1 MEKQRALISVSDKEG
16 IVDFAKELSENN
28 FEIISTGGTY
38 KTLKESGIKVI
49 GIEEI
54 TRFPECLDGRVK
66 TLHPNVH
73 AGILAKRDDSMHM
86 DKLKELDIQTID
98 LILINLY
105 PFKETVKKGLPLDEC
120 VENID
125 IGGPTMLRAAAKNYK
140 DVLVVTDKDDY
151 KNVLDLIKKN
161 KAVKNIPAEVKYE
174 YALKVFELTASYDAL
189 ISKYLREKI
198 AKELPDNPTFTFEK
212 ISGLRYGE
220 NPHQNASYY
229 KDPFS
234 NESQLVNAKQ
244 LNGKELSFNN
254 INDTSA
260 AITCLREFNL
270 SGDKDLNKAA
280 CVAVKHANPCGVG
293 IADKIL
299 DAYEKAYKGDKTSI
313 FGGIVAF
320 NKEVTKEL
328 ALKLNEIFLEVIVA
342 PSFSEDA
349 LKTLKE
355 KANVRLLVL
364 ENLDRKI
371 DNLNNF
377 DLKKMEGGIL
387 IQDEDNIVL
396 DENDL
401 KVVTKKEPPKE
412 CFEDLKIAM
421 SVVKNVKSNAIVL
434 VKDKGTI
441 GIGPG
446 QTNRIGALEIALNVA
461 KNNGNDV
468 NGAVLASDAFFPFA
482 DCVTLAGKAGITC
495 IIQPG
500 GSIKDEESIKKCDE
514 LGIAMIFSKIRHFKH

>member
-1 MEKQRALISVSDKEG
+1 MEKQKALISVSDKEG
-16 IVDFAKELSENN
+16 IVEFAKELSKNN

-38 KTLKESGIKVI
+38 KTLKENSIKVI

-54 TRFPECLDGRVK
+54 TKFPECLDGRVK

-86 DKLKELDIQTID
+86 EKLKELDIKTID
-98 LILINLY
+98 LVLINLY
-105 PFKETVKKGLPLDEC
+105 PFKETVKKGFPLDDC

-140 DVLVVTDKDDY
+140 DVLVVTDKNDY
-151 KNVLDLIKKN
+151 GEVLDLIKKSKTI
-161 KAVKNIPAEVKYE
+161 KAIPKKIKYE

-189 ISKYLREKI
+189 ISKYLRDEINKD
-198 AKELPDNPTFTFEK
+198 LPENPTFTFEK
-212 ISGLRYGE
+212 ISSLRYGE
-220 NPHQNASYY
+220 NPHQSASYY

-234 NESQLVNAKQ
+234 NESQLVNAVQ

-270 SGDKDLNKAA
+270 SENKNLNKAVS
-280 CVAVKHANPCGVG
+280 VAVKHANPCGVG
-293 IADKIL
+293 VGDDLL
-299 DAYEKAYKGDKTSI
+299 DSYEKAYKGDKTSI

-320 NKEVTKEL
+320 NKEVTIKL

-342 PSFSEDA
+342 PSFSEEA
-349 LKTLKE
+349 LKILKE

-364 ENLDRKI
+364 ENLDRRI
-371 DNLNNF
+371 DNKNNF
-377 DLKKMEGGIL
+377 DLKKTEGGIL
-387 IQDEDNIVL
+387 IQGEDDVVL

-401 KVVTKKEPPKE
+401 KVVTKKKPPAE
-412 CFEDLKIAM
+412 CLEDLKIAM
-421 SVVKNVKSNAIVL
+421 SIVKNVKSNAIVL
-434 VKDKGTI
+434 VKDGGTI

-461 KNNGNDV
+461 KNNNNDT

-482 DCVTLAGKAGITC
+482 DCVTLAGKAGISC

-514 LGIAMIFSKIRHFKH
+514 LGIAMLFTNIRHFKH